1 MFCVVLAEIFFII
14 FVKLFNYNY
23 VVVIVVSYNL
33 SQNAIFCVILAEIF
47 FEVEKIDYICYV
59 RFWIYEY

>member
-47 FEVEKIDYICYV
+47 LKSKYRLYLLCKIWDL
-59 RFWIYEY
+59 

>member
-47 FEVEKIDYICYV
+47 LKSKK
-59 RFWIYEY
+59 